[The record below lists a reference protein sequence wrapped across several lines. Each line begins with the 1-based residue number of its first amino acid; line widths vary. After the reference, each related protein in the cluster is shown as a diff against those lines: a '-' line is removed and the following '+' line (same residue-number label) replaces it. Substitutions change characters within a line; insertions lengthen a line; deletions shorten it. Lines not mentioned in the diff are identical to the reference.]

1 MLLHVTTVA
10 KQQSSSPRHQLF
22 GKLFMKCY
30 QFSLAKLRVIRE
42 QLRAISRNCAQRL
55 ETLPLNVL
63 SKGQE
68 TDFSSLTGCPT
79 KHDNSKTT

>member
-22 GKLFMKCY
+22 GKLFMTCY

-42 QLRAISRNCAQRL
+42 QLRAISRNRVQRL

-63 SKGQE
+63 SNWSRNR
-68 TDFSSLTGCPT
+68 FFLTY
-79 KHDNSKTT
+79 